1 MNQVTLTV
9 PLPGARV
16 RWTALGL
23 VAGLLAA
30 ATVLG
35 PALAPRPSL
44 AVDPS
49 STNPDHTI
57 TVSGTG
63 RVVVQPDLADIRLGV
78 SSTKGTVKAARS
90 DAAAKMT
97 NVIAALK
104 KLGIADKDIQTT
116 TISLQPNYAYNN
128 SNPPR
133 LTGYT
138 LANGIVVTI
147 RNLDQAGDAID
158 DSLAAGATTLDG
170 VSFRVSD
177 PAKAESQA
185 RTDAMTEAKGNAD
198 TLAKAAGV
206 SIAGVA
212 TISEVSTPV
221 PQPVF
226 YGAYGANLNAAGV
239 ATPVQPGTT
248 DVTITVT
255 VSYLIG

>member
-35 PALAPRPSL
+35 PTLAPRPSL

-49 STNPDHTI
+49 SSSPDHTI
-57 TVSGTG
+57 TVLGTG

-78 SSTKGTVKAARS
+78 SVTKGTVKAARA
-90 DAAAKMT
+90 DAASKMT
-97 NVIAALK
+97 KVIAALK

-116 TISLQPNYAYNN
+116 TISLQPNYAYTN

-138 LANGIVVTI
+138 LANGIAVTI
-147 RNLDQAGDAID
+147 RDLDQAGDAID

-177 PAKAESQA
+177 PAKAEAQA
-185 RTDAMTEAKGNAD
+185 RTDAMTED

-206 SIAGVA
+206 SISGVA
-212 TISEVSTPV
+212 SISEVSTPI
-221 PQPVF
+221 PQPIY
-226 YGAYGANLNAAGV
+226 YGAYGARLGAADV